1 MNMNQFTTIL
11 LRFVQFQPEST
22 KVFAIIEK
30 TTKFIASQGAQMEIL
45 IKAKQANNPLFD
57 FLNHS
62 GPLNPFYK
70 HMLQVM
76 KDDNY
81 PSEGGQYI
89 PPKPVQHENF
99 APAYVPQPSVSYL
112 FHFT

>member
-1 MNMNQFTTIL
+1 
-11 LRFVQFQPEST
+11 
-22 KVFAIIEK
+22 
-30 TTKFIASQGAQMEIL
+30 MEIL
-45 IKAKQANNPLFD
+45 IKAKQTNNPLFD
-57 FLNHS
+57 FLNQN

-89 PPKPVQHENF
+89 PPRSVQHENI
-99 APAYVPQPSVSYL
+99 APTYVPQPSVSYL
-112 FHFT
+112 SYLFSHN